1 MFPHC
6 RWSRFECKS
15 KNVHPRTLFKTCSRT
30 DYLTSFLLRFVA
42 ITNLLPG
49 YPVLSKNYKRG
60 DRVSNGNRQVL
71 WTLSWIFGQS
81 QFFFQVVFNYP
92 QSSIPFRWCWWA
104 KNSETEMV
112 SGIFYD
118 KYSPTRCCSELVFVA
133 DFVSNLFFRK
143 CFWSI

>member
-6 RWSRFECKS
+6 RWSNDRFECKYKKLKKS
-15 KNVHPRTLFKTCSRT
+15 IQLCLKSARKQITWL
-30 DYLTSFLLRFVA
+30 SFLLRFVA

-60 DRVSNGNRQVL
+60 DRVQNGNRQVL
-71 WTLSWIFGQS
+71 WTLTWKFGQS
-81 QFFFQVVFNYP
+81 QFFQAVFNYP
-92 QSSIPFRWCWWA
+92 QSSISLRWCWWA
-104 KNSETEMV
+104 KNTETEMV

-133 DFVSNLFFRK
+133 DSVTNLFFLK
-143 CFWSI
+143 C